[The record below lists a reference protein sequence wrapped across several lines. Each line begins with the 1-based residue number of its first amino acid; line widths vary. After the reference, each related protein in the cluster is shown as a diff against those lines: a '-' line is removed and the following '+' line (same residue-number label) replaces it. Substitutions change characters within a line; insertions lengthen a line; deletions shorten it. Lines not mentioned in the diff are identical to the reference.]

1 MQSRIIVVTAHQER
15 TAVLKVAQLLE
26 LVVIE
31 RGLVEAFATLLLQTQ
46 LHLKL
51 LAFGYLESK
60 GTKSAGGVCRS

>member
-1 MQSRIIVVTAHQER
+1 MRPHIIVVTAHQER
-15 TAVLKVAQLLE
+15 IRVSEVAQLLE
-26 LVVIE
+26 LLVVE
-31 RGLVEAFATLLLQTQ
+31 RDLVEAFATLLLQTQ